1 MKHRPWLRALFAVTG
16 LSLGVAL
23 AIDMQ
28 SSEWALR
35 LFLFLLLFF
44 ILPIIVLVLAVA
56 QKWKALLHLVLF
68 PALLM
73 YLGFHVFNWIYWPSD
88 IRVGFGSPPGGSGSY
103 HIAYFY
109 HRVGTEWIEGPTVEG
124 WPMRVSFP
132 DLNTDGHKDIRV
144 IEEYGHS
151 GDAIEFVFIPDAKD
165 GNFWKP
171 QRMESRLSAKYMPAR
186 FLHNYP

>member
-1 MKHRPWLRALFAVTG
+1 MKQPPWLRALFAVIG
-16 LSLGVAL
+16 LSLGVAFV
-23 AIDMQ
+23 IDKQ
-28 SSEWALR
+28 SSEGALR
-35 LFLFLLLFF
+35 LFLFPLLFF

-73 YLGFHVFNWIYWPSD
+73 YLGFHVFDWIYWPSD

-103 HIAYFY
+103 HIAQFY
-109 HRVGTEWIEGPTVEG
+109 HRVGPKWIEGPSVEG

-132 DLNTDGHKDIRV
+132 DLNSDGHKDIRV
-144 IEEYGHS
+144 IEERGNS

-165 GNFWKP
+165 GIFWKP
-171 QRMESRLSAKYMPAR
+171 ERVDSQLSAAYEPLR